1 MRLVTWNLD
10 HRLNGGHVPGNVITA
25 LTALEPDVVIV
36 TERLA
41 GPARRSFLEALA
53 GIGLTHQLAPTP
65 GTHRGDV
72 LIVSRLKLV
81 PGLLDAGATRDPPPT
96 NMLHA
101 YAPTGVLDVL
111 RMRNPDSGSRS
122 NTRRACWDWLV
133 RAAQTLKHRR
143 AILIGDFDLDADDER
158 GGRIDLLRHL
168 TDAGWQHAV
177 PADGARYRMANG
189 DAARL
194 DHAFLSPS
202 IRKIDARY
210 DLAAAGFSLA
220 GTKESLSD
228 QPVFVV
234 DLQ

>member
-10 HRLNGGHVPGNVITA
+10 HRLDGGHVPVNVITA
-25 LTALEPDVVIV
+25 LTALEPDVVIL
-36 TERLA
+36 TERLPD
-41 GPARRSFLEALA
+41 PARRSFLAALA
-53 GIGLTHQLAPTP
+53 GIGLTHRLAPTP
-65 GTHRGDV
+65 GTHRSHV

-81 PGLLDAGATRDPPPT
+81 PGLLEVDTDRDPTPPD
-96 NMLHA
+96 MLHA

-111 RMRNPDSGSRS
+111 RMRNANSRS
-122 NTRRACWDWLV
+122 RPNVRRAYWDWLV

-143 AILIGDFDLDADDER
+143 AILIGDFDVDADDER
-158 GGRIDLLRHL
+158 AGGMDLLRHL
-168 TDAGWQHAV
+168 TDTGWQHAV
-177 PADGARYRMANG
+177 PADGACYRMANG
-189 DAARL
+189 DAGRL

-210 DLAAAGFSLA
+210 ALAAAGFRLA

-228 QPVFVV
+228 QPVLVV